1 VGELVQRSGVT
12 GDDQAAVAQVDVVE
26 EQLADGLGACGVD
39 GGQGQSEAGRWCDRG
54 GESGADLGGLQRLH
68 DGVVVVADADSG
80 GGVTEDGGGLFTVS
94 KQRPQ
99 DAEGVVS
106 LAAVQRVCAGQDVF
120 AGDLA

>member
-1 VGELVQRSGVT
+1 
-12 GDDQAAVAQVDVVE
+12 
-26 EQLADGLGACGVD
+26 
-39 GGQGQSEAGRWCDRG
+39 
-54 GESGADLGGLQRLH
+54 LQRLH
-68 DGVVVVADADSG
+68 DGVVVAADPDSG